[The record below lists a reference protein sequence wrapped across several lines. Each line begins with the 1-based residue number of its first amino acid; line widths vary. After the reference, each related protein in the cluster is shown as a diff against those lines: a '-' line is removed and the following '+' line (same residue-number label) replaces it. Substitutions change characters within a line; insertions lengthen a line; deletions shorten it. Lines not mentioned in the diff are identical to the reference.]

1 MGVVGEKQRLLPI
14 DENARHRVASCTATR
29 TRILPGLLLLG
40 ATIFLC
46 SHIIAFRH
54 KPWFNPKLPDGEI
67 SQCTQVAP
75 LFPSLKSKELE
86 VMDEYIKTTK
96 FRNESIARLSGAV
109 KIPSVSYDGMGP
121 IGEDKRWDI
130 FYDFASYL
138 KEQFPLIHQHLELE
152 VVNAHGLIYTWK
164 GSDESLKPTLLMA
177 HQDVVPVPEATI
189 PQWTHPPFEGLF
201 DGEYIWGRGASD
213 CKTQLIAE
221 MEAIELLLYA
231 GFTPKRTILL
241 SYGFDEEISG
251 REGAAR
257 LAPAILE
264 KYGKDG
270 VAVIVDEGAGVSTIW
285 DTHYATPGV
294 AEKGYIDVDIV
305 VRMPGGH
312 SSIPL
317 AHNGIGVMSELITL
331 IEAHP
336 YEPHLASENP
346 YLGFMQC
353 AARYSDK
360 FPKKLKKLLPGSQ
373 KERTCSKKKDK
384 LALEA
389 AKESPFI
396 KYLMT
401 TSVAVDIITGGVKI
415 NALPERTVAAV
426 NHRVN
431 VGEHPDAVKRKLTKL
446 AKTVAKKFNLTVHA
460 FNDEEETPSSITLSA
475 RPTMLEPAPVTPT
488 DVDELSAYGIV
499 SGTTRALYGEKV
511 LMAPGIMTG
520 NTDTRY
526 YWDVSRN
533 IFRYGPGWDESDAG

>member
-1 MGVVGEKQRLLPI
+1 
-14 DENARHRVASCTATR
+14 
-29 TRILPGLLLLG
+29 
-40 ATIFLC
+40 
-46 SHIIAFRH
+46 
-54 KPWFNPKLPDGEI
+54 
-67 SQCTQVAP
+67 
-75 LFPSLKSKELE
+75 
-86 VMDEYIKTTK
+86 MDEYIKTTK

-109 KIPSVSYDGMGP
+109 QIPSMSYDDLGP

-130 FYDFASYL
+130 FYDFAAYL

-152 VVNAHGLIYTWK
+152 VVNVHGLIYTWK

-177 HQDVVPVPEATI
+177 HQDVVPVPESTI
-189 PQWTHPPFEGLF
+189 PQWTHPPFEGVF
-201 DGEYIWGRGASD
+201 DGKYIWGRGASD

-221 MEAIELLLYA
+221 MEAIELLLNA
-231 GFTPKRTILL
+231 GFKPKRTILL
-241 SYGFDEEISG
+241 SYGFDEEKSG
-251 REGAAR
+251 PEGAGH

-270 VAVIVDEGAGVSTIW
+270 VAAIVDEGAGVNTIW
-285 DTHYATPGV
+285 DTHFATPGV
-294 AEKGYIDVDIV
+294 GEKGYIDVDIV

-312 SSIPL
+312 SSIPP

-336 YEPHLASENP
+336 YKPHLASENP
-346 YLGFMQC
+346 YLALMQC
-353 AARYSDK
+353 AARYSEK
-360 FPKKLKKLLPGSQ
+360 FPKKLKKLLPGS
-373 KERTCSKKKDK
+373 KGHTSTKKKDK

-401 TSVAVDIITGGVKI
+401 TSVAVDVITGGVKV

-431 VGEHPDAVKRKLTKL
+431 VGEHPSAVKRKLTKL
-446 AKTVAKKFNLTVHA
+446 AKQVADKYNLTVHA
-460 FNDEEETPSSITLSA
+460 FGEDEETPSSITLTA
-475 RPTMLEPAPVTPT
+475 RETILEPAPVTPT
-488 DVDELSAYGIV
+488 DVGGVSAYGVV
-499 SGTTRALYGEKV
+499 SGTTRALYGERV

-533 IFRYGPGWDESDAG
+533 IFRYGPGWDEEDEG